1 MTFLTALG
9 AFVFFLGVI
18 QMTPFIRRRAAE
30 RGLSGGIAIPL
41 TLALIGF
48 VVFMIGAYEVG
59 ML

>member
-1 MTFLTALG
+1 
-9 AFVFFLGVI
+9 
-18 QMTPFIRRRAAE
+18 MTPFIRRRAAE